1 MCMVDFIV
9 EIQKMKMIVQYCE
22 QNSIHLAKIFMNQ
35 IDTCIAVCTLT
46 LAE

>member
-22 QNSIHLAKIFMNQ
+22 QNSIHLANIHEPN
-35 IDTCIAVCTLT
+35 
-46 LAE
+46 